1 LFQANQSHAIQ
12 VFSSRYRR
20 WFVLHLGCELGR
32 ALCLLGLRGSEIWTI
47 LWTMEDPPARLLF
60 RGSLRRS
67 GGGDAHSAWLVGL
80 CCRCDVSCFCFRS
93 TLHVLPQ
100 ANCDLDQDNNTVLNL
115 ATQQR
120 PSPCTLLV
128 LPTPS
133 LSQLQPVS
141 RTVKETSEQTPT
153 SPSSLLPVF

>member
-1 LFQANQSHAIQ
+1 M
-12 VFSSRYRR
+12 RY
-20 WFVLHLGCELGR
+20 GR
-32 ALCLLGLRGSEIWTI
+32 TI

-67 GGGDAHSAWLVGL
+67 GSGKAHSAWLVGL

-93 TLHVLPQ
+93 TLQVLPQ

-115 ATQQR
+115 ATLRR

-133 LSQLQPVS
+133 LSQIQPVS
-141 RTVKETSEQTPT
+141 RTDERSENDHLPYLHFTS
-153 SPSSLLPVF
+153 SGVLNPSRLRSTTRQGTNPEGGEAGLFR